1 MKRLG
6 LALAAL
12 AAITFLSAPVFARTT
27 LANFPGSPQALEEL
41 LAHVH
46 KHKHKKVVVRTPGG
60 DGGGRGGGRKSG
72 GDSGDDGGTGTTP
85 STGGSGSVQPR

>member
-46 KHKHKKVVVRTPGG
+46 KHKHKKVVSEHRATMAAAEAAAAKW
-60 DGGGRGGGRKSG
+60 RR
-72 GDSGDDGGTGTTP
+72 
-85 STGGSGSVQPR
+85 QR

>member
-41 LAHVH
+41 HRFLLL
-46 KHKHKKVVVRTPGG
+46 VVLPLPG
-60 DGGGRGGGRKSG
+60 
-72 GDSGDDGGTGTTP
+72 
-85 STGGSGSVQPR
+85 